1 MSGDRL
7 DALATALPKA
17 ELHLHL
23 EGSIAPGT
31 AAELAA
37 RYQIEL
43 KPEEVARR
51 YRYNDFAGFI
61 EAFKWVTS
69 FLRRPEDYGL
79 IADRL
84 LDELLA
90 QNVVYAEIT
99 LSAGVMLL
107 RKQDVEANFAAVLAA
122 GARARQKGLRLAWI
136 FDAVRQ
142 FGPGPAMEVARWA
155 AKLKPAGV
163 VGFGIGGDELALPA
177 EAFRETYDYARSQ
190 GLRPLI
196 HAGEIGG
203 PEAIRE
209 AIGLGIERIGHGLA
223 VVREPALM
231 AELERP
237 PEPVT
242 LEICPTSNLRT
253 GALARQ
259 LAMAR
264 PRIEDFPLRAL
275 FDGGVRL
282 ALSTDDPAM
291 FGTSLVREYVQA
303 GRLGL
308 GAREL
313 VRLAEMSFQAA
324 FLAPQEREAYL
335 AALGERAG
343 AFLGA

>member
-1 MSGDRL
+1 MAGDSF
-7 DALATALPKA
+7 AAIATAMPKA

-23 EGSIAPGT
+23 EGSITPET

-37 RYQIEL
+37 RNAIDL
-43 KPEEVARR
+43 KPEEAARR
-51 YRYNDFAGFI
+51 YCYDDFAGFI

-69 FLRRPEDYGL
+69 LVRRPEDYRL

-84 LDELLA
+84 VDELLA

-107 RKQDVEANFAAVLAA
+107 RKQDVEANFAAALAA
-122 GARARQKGLRLAWI
+122 GERARRKGLRLAWI

-142 FGPGPAMEVARWA
+142 FGAEAAMEVARWA
-155 AKLKPAGV
+155 ARLRPAGV
-163 VGFGIGGDELALPA
+163 VGFGIGGDELAVPA
-177 EAFRETYDYARSQ
+177 QAFRETYDYMGSE
-190 GLRPLI
+190 GLHRLI

-203 PEAIRE
+203 PEAVHDVLE
-209 AIGLGIERIGHGLA
+209 LGIERIGHGLA
-223 VVREPALM
+223 ATRDPGLM
-231 AELERP
+231 LSLARR

-259 LAMAR
+259 SGIPC

-275 FDGGVRL
+275 FDSGVRL

-291 FGTSLVREYVQA
+291 FATSLVREYVQA
-303 GRLGL
+303 ERLGL
-308 GAREL
+308 KPHEL
-313 VRLAEMSFQAA
+313 VRLAEMSFESA
-324 FLAPQEREAYL
+324 FLAPEEKEAYL
-335 AALGERAG
+335 AALRERAG
-343 AFLGA
+343 ALLGT